1 MMVHQ
6 LDEIAKLAM
15 QQALQ
20 ESQAQAQAQAQTP
33 AQVPSQLQNLP
44 AANPQPR
51 IDGIR
56 IPEIQKYSG
65 ESGRFRAFTAEIK
78 RQFWARP
85 DVFQSD
91 HNKIWFISSHLAGH
105 AALWFDNLID
115 TQSPLLSDFKGFENE
130 FQKRFSDPGHQARA
144 ITQLHSCRQS

>member
-1 MMVHQ
+1 MMVHH

-56 IPEIQKYSG
+56 ILEIQKYSE
-65 ESGRFRAFTAEIK
+65 ESE
-78 RQFWARP
+78 
-85 DVFQSD
+85 
-91 HNKIWFISSHLAGH
+91 
-105 AALWFDNLID
+105 
-115 TQSPLLSDFKGFENE
+115 
-130 FQKRFSDPGHQARA
+130 
-144 ITQLHSCRQS
+144 